1 MISPIRPATEQE
13 IEAIKDKADLT
24 PLARVLAFENNLA
37 VIKPTIEV
45 DPVNFDPE
53 APRHKRALFL
63 WGLEQ
68 VLRYQGNSEYY
79 FNVST
84 ENKEFIEDVIKMG
97 CINTSPTP
105 EFRFRKNL

>member
-1 MISPIRPATEQE
+1 MISAIRPATPEE

-24 PLARVLAFENNLA
+24 PLARVVAFEKNLA
-37 VIKPTIEV
+37 VLKPTLEV
-45 DPVNFDPE
+45 DPVMFDPE

-68 VLRYQGNSEYY
+68 VLRFQGSSEYY

-84 ENKEFIEDVIKMG
+84 ENKEFIEDVLAMG
-97 CINTSPTP
+97 CVNTSPTP
-105 EFRFRKNL
+105 EYRFRKNL